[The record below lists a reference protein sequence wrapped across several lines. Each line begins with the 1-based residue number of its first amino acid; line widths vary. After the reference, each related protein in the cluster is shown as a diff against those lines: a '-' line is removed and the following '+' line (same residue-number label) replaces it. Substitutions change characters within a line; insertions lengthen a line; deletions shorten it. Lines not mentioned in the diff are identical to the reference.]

1 MQKVSSLMEDY
12 FSNRPRSK
20 APEGVIFENRNND
33 IPVVPKKKAWEHL
46 ERPDAMQR
54 LFSFENAK
62 ELVFFLED
70 IIQMQEEMRHHGKM
84 LVDGLEVLVQISTN
98 VVSRVTDLDVEWAA
112 KADVIYEDIKS
123 ARQQ

>member
-62 ELVFFLED
+62 ELIFFLED
-70 IIQMQEEMRHHGKM
+70 VIQMQEEMRHHGKM

-112 KADVIYEDIKS
+112 KVDVIYEDIKS
-123 ARQQ
+123 TRQQ